1 MRINLQELMTK
12 VKFNLTRG
20 VMITLKRIL
29 QQDCK
34 RIDYTRIMKFYFPKF
49 TFKINVEQVKQHN
62 LH

>member
-1 MRINLQELMTK
+1 
-12 VKFNLTRG
+12 
-20 VMITLKRIL
+20 MITLKRIL